1 MKIEPMLYLYEYD
14 AKNNVFSLHVLKQVD
29 YNKETITAN
38 YVGENEKIK
47 PLTIPRKIVNNP
59 EFQHVGSL
67 LYFSLAQIVVTTFRD
82 DEKVRNLY
90 LSKWEEDVRNRK
102 CKIPSMAY
110 DSAVDSVKGNLV
122 IVTGVAYSGRQNS
135 QELENEAEDKE
146 LL

>member
-1 MKIEPMLYLYEYD
+1 MKIEPMLYLYEYN

-59 EFQHVGSL
+59 EFRHVGSL
-67 LYFSLAQIVVTTFRD
+67 LYYSLPQIVVTTFRD

-102 CKIPSMAY
+102 YKIPSMAY
-110 DSAVDSVKGNLV
+110 DSAVASVKGDPIV
-122 IVTGVAYSGRQNS
+122 ITGITCNSMQNS
-135 QELENEAEDKE
+135 QELEDKAEERE
-146 LL
+146 LV